1 VVVRNVLR
9 LCAVVAR
16 TNWRGTG
23 DETQLMFPGVLVF
36 PFPLRERFIGN
47 TVMSIDVFGAINP
60 QAGKLCHCR
69 QRRDNGTMLLVGCCI
84 SCGPF
89 EPGSRLAYGL
99 KS

>member
-1 VVVRNVLR
+1 MVVRNVLR

-36 PFPLRERFIGN
+36 PFPLRERFIGD

-69 QRRDNGTMLLVGCCI
+69 QRRDNGTMLLVI
-84 SCGPF
+84 
-89 EPGSRLAYGL
+89 LIGL
-99 KS
+99 RANVIESTRTQAPSP